1 VRQSGTRYGK
11 STFAAQA
18 AAVQNTPTAGPNHPG
33 KGAGGLSLQPSG
45 LTQCV
50 DKIAGSGAVRL
61 VDQARYE
68 GHPATVIVV
77 SATAGRPGMVYVAGA
92 GCSATQR
99 DILAQAPLPAS
110 G

>member
-1 VRQSGTRYGK
+1 VRQSGTPYGK

-18 AAVQNTPTAGPNHPG
+18 AAVLNTPIAGLNHPG